1 MAASPVNKE
10 GIATV
15 SRNLSRGVMVNRVD
29 STAVMGLHLH
39 QGGGND
45 YGRQI
50 WGP

>member
-10 GIATV
+10 DKATV
-15 SRNLSRGVMVNRVD
+15 SRNLSRGAMANRVD

-39 QGGGND
+39 QDGGND

-50 WGP
+50 SGS